1 MRNLWILNSSQLIY
15 PFVDLLFSYKH
26 KDDLIIL
33 AGALG
38 LNTVGTISELATLI
52 RSHLAGNS
60 NVRLNSRFSGL
71 FLQNR
76 RRRVDNGSG
85 ITVDTGV

>member
-15 PFVDLLFSYKH
+15 PFVDLLSSYKR

-38 LNTVGTISELATLI
+38 LNTVGTISKLATLI

-60 NVRLNSRFSGL
+60 CRERSSRHLEFQLSREQVL
-71 FLQNR
+71 VNLP
-76 RRRVDNGSG
+76 
-85 ITVDTGV
+85 

>member
-15 PFVDLLFSYKH
+15 PFVDPLSSYKR

-52 RSHLAGNS
+52 RSHLASNS